1 MIKARFTKTPSTIS
15 SKIVGRLS
23 LYRRLLNEML
33 RAPSAGV
40 YSHEL
45 AILAKVSPAQVRRD
59 LMLIGYSGTPAKG
72 YDIYSLL
79 ESINDFLHT
88 PQGQKAVLVGIGHL
102 GRAMLSHFMQPGS
115 RLSVV
120 AAFDVDPC
128 KVNRVIHSCH
138 CHPIEDMEPVI
149 GRLGVRAGILT
160 VPAGQAQDAADRLV
174 RAGIQGIL
182 NFAPARL
189 HVPPH
194 VFVQDNDI
202 TMSLEV
208 VAFFARMN
216 ASERVVAND
225 LQGN

>member
-1 MIKARFTKTPSTIS
+1 MIKARFTKSYSSIS
-15 SKIVGRLS
+15 SKTVGRLS
-23 LYRRLLNEML
+23 LYRRLLHEML
-33 RAPSAGV
+33 QARSSGV

-45 AILAKVSPAQVRRD
+45 ALLAQVSPAQVRRD

-72 YDIYSLL
+72 YDIHSLL
-79 ESINDFLHT
+79 ESISDFLHT
-88 PQGQKAVLVGIGHL
+88 PKGQKAVLVGIGHL
-102 GRAMLSHFMQPGS
+102 GRAILSHFMQPGA

-120 AAFDVDPC
+120 AAFDSDPR

-138 CHPIEDMEPVI
+138 CYPVEEMESEI
-149 GRLGVRAGILT
+149 GRSGVRAGILA
-160 VPAGQAQDAADRLV
+160 VPAGQAQEAADRLV

-182 NFAPARL
+182 NFSPVRL
-189 HVPPH
+189 HLPAH

-208 VAFFARMN
+208 VAFYARMN